1 MSSDNKQ
8 SFLYQKLRQ
17 SSTEELEEAL
27 RSESWYTGNDAM
39 DEAMLLAI
47 TDILIERDPTSPE
60 QRAVETEKALQDFWK
75 YYAVGADNMEFDT
88 EDIDRLDRVTSIH
101 ESNSKPVPAAQ
112 AKTKHKHW
120 GYWLAGAAVFLI
132 VVGFPVAKATNFNL
146 FRTVYHW
153 VDGKIIYSAEDA
165 YENPASA
172 AAFQVLLDS
181 CDIPISFR
189 ELWTPKN
196 YVGFDISTTEYPE
209 STHYSYE
216 LRNAEQ
222 QSLMFEIIEY
232 KNNIYKTAVESNDD
246 DIEEY
251 PHEDCIY
258 RISKNTDNI
267 FAVTHNDNCELTISG
282 DITSEEMHQIIDSIE

>member
-146 FRTVYHW
+146 FEVVHDF
-153 VDGKIIYSAEDA
+153 VDGKNIYSPGDS
-165 YENPASA
+165 YENSVDA
-172 AAFQVLLDS
+172 ATFQALLDS
-181 CDIPISFR
+181 YGVPVSF
-189 ELWTPKN
+189 ENLWTPKEFLG
-196 YVGFDISTTEYPE
+196 VEISTEEYPE

-216 LRNAEQ
+216 LRNAKQ
-222 QSLMFEIIEY
+222 QPLMFEIIEY
-232 KNNIYKTAVESNDD
+232 KNDIYKTAVESNDD

-251 PHEDCIY
+251 PHENLIY
-258 RISKNTDNI
+258 QISQNTNNMY
-267 FAVTHNDNCELTISG
+267 AVTYSDSFRLTVSG
-282 DITSEEMHQIIDSIE
+282 DITSEEMHKIIDSIG